1 MATGDSGREAY
12 TAIAWGVGLS
22 HERSDIAGAEGFHS
36 LEGNMC
42 GTAMRGADAL
52 PGSKA
57 TSRAKGSHRNLGGLG
72 SGRQMLRERDGPH
85 REGEEPKPMMHGH
98 EKSDLVIVA
107 VKPANKA
114 RKAPA
119 EASAGAVAAESV
131 ERRAGAKG
139 NTHQQ
144 STYWTQ
150 NQARVSQALERIRQL
165 VPSHTRGR
173 SRMRESRTYGSGR
186 GACHEMHVPTATAA
200 RVHHAARRRGGAW
213 PLAAR
218 AQQSGRIVRIG
229 NLSTA
234 NPRSAPFYQSF
245 ERRLRDLGH
254 IEGQNIVFEYRNAE
268 GEVDRLPDLAAE
280 LVRLDASIIVT
291 STAAAT
297 SAVKRATSTIPS
309 LMVAINYDP
318 IALGHVDN
326 LARPGGNVTGLYFQ
340 HLELLAKRFGL
351 IKEMLPSIS
360 RVAVFF
366 EFFTTDQL
374 EIVQTANLS
383 VGAELQPIHLQNP
396 PYDFENAFRV
406 AARSGAQA
414 IMVLESAPIFRGRH
428 QIVQLAKDRR
438 LPTSFAF
445 REYVQVGGLVLYGV
459 NFSAMYRRAAE
470 YVDKILRGTKPA
482 DLPIEQSTKFELVI
496 NLKTAKTLGLEMP
509 STLLALADEVI
520 E

>member
-1 MATGDSGREAY
+1 VRRREFI
-12 TAIAWGVGLS
+12 TL
-22 HERSDIAGAEGFHS
+22 
-36 LEGNMC
+36 
-42 GTAMRGADAL
+42 
-52 PGSKA
+52 
-57 TSRAKGSHRNLGGLG
+57 LGGA
-72 SGRQMLRERDGPH
+72 
-85 REGEEPKPMMHGH
+85 
-98 EKSDLVIVA
+98 A
-107 VKPANKA
+107 V
-114 RKAPA
+114 
-119 EASAGAVAAESV
+119 
-131 ERRAGAKG
+131 
-139 NTHQQ
+139 
-144 STYWTQ
+144 
-150 NQARVSQALERIRQL
+150 
-165 VPSHTRGR
+165 
-173 SRMRESRTYGSGR
+173 
-186 GACHEMHVPTATAA
+186 
-200 RVHHAARRRGGAW
+200 AW

-218 AQQSGRIVRIG
+218 SQQSGRIVRIG

-297 SAVKRATSTIPS
+297 SAVKRATSTIPI

-351 IKEMLPSIS
+351 IKEMLPSVS

-366 EFFTTDQL
+366 DSFATDQL
-374 EIVQTANLS
+374 EIVQAANQS
-383 VGAELQPIHLQNP
+383 VGLELQPLHLQNP
-396 PYDFENAFRV
+396 PYDFENAFR
-406 AARSGAQA
+406 AAAQSAAEA
-414 IMVLESAPIFRGRH
+414 IMVMESAPIFRGRT
-428 QIVQLAKDRR
+428 QIVQLAKDNR

-445 REYVQVGGLVLYGV
+445 REYVEVGGLVSYGV
-459 NFSAMYRRAAE
+459 NFSTMYRRAAE

-482 DLPIEQSTKFELVI
+482 DLPVEQSAKFELVI
-496 NLKTAKTLGLEMP
+496 NLKTAKALDLTVP
-509 STLLALADEVI
+509 SPFLALADEVI